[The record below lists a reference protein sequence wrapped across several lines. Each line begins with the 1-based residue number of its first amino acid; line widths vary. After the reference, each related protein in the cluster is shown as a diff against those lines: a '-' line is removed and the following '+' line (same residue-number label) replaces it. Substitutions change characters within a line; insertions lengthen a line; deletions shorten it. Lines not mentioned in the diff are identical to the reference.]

1 MGLCFRFIFRF
12 STITDIFSI
21 VFVRF
26 RFRHFRSRF
35 RFRIIIWKWKRERV
49 YPLTDSVRLQPYRY
63 VSIFLLW
70 LLVFTQF
77 VPAPSIPTAN
87 RRLSRPRLQLALPSG
102 NRPLPSIAAA
112 RSSVPGW
119 LAGCLLLAAWL
130 QLYWAAVL
138 GLTPGRITLT
148 HTTKPTTKQPSL
160 TRCILASRIQGLQSN
175 LFVN

>member
-1 MGLCFRFIFRF
+1 
-12 STITDIFSI
+12 
-21 VFVRF
+21 
-26 RFRHFRSRF
+26 
-35 RFRIIIWKWKRERV
+35 V

-102 NRPLPSIAAA
+102 NRPLPSLAAARSSVPSVTAA